1 MITQEGIQEIAQS
14 ILDLVDYA
22 EVQMKTETKE
32 LQLYRTSI
40 DKDTLKIFIMLD
52 DTVVGDIKNIKLIGK
67 SGKVLLENPQEII
80 KNATKGL
87 LVVFS
92 IKVVEVTE

>member
-1 MITQEGIQEIAQS
+1 MITADGIHEIAQS

-22 EVQMKTETKE
+22 EIELDGKTKQ

-52 DTVVGDIKNIKLIGK
+52 DTIVGDIKNIKLISK
-67 SGKVLLENPQEII
+67 SGKILLGNPQEII

-92 IKVVEVTE
+92 IRVVEVAE

>member
-1 MITQEGIQEIAQS
+1 MITQEGIREIAQS
-14 ILDLVDYA
+14 ILNLVDYA
-22 EVQMKTETKE
+22 EVEMQEGTKQ

-40 DKDTLKIFIMLD
+40 NVDTLKIYVMLD

-67 SGKVLLENPQEII
+67 SGNVLLENPQEII

-92 IKVVEVTE
+92 IRVVEVAE

>member
-1 MITQEGIQEIAQS
+1 MITNEGIQEIAQS
-14 ILDLVDYA
+14 ILDLVDHA

-40 DKDTLKIFIMLD
+40 DVDTLKVFIMLD
-52 DTVVGDIKNIKLIGK
+52 DTVVGDIQNIKLIGK
-67 SGKVLLENPQEII
+67 SKKVLLENPQQIV

-92 IKVVEVTE
+92 IKVVEVAQ

>member
-1 MITQEGIQEIAQS
+1 MITTEGIQEIAQS
-14 ILDLVDYA
+14 ILDLVDHA

-32 LQLYRTSI
+32 LQLYKTSI
-40 DKDTLKIFIMLD
+40 DVDTLKVFIMLD
-52 DTVVGDIKNIKLIGK
+52 DTVVGDIQNIKLIGK
-67 SGKVLLENPQEII
+67 SGNVLLENPQEII

-92 IKVVEVTE
+92 IKVVEVAQ

>member
-1 MITQEGIQEIAQS
+1 MITPDGIQEIAQS

-22 EVQMKTETKE
+22 EIE
-32 LQLYRTSI
+32 LDGQTRQVELYRTSI
-40 DKDTLKIFIMLD
+40 DKDILKVFIMLD
-52 DTVVGDIKNIKLIGK
+52 DTIVGEIKNIKLIGK
-67 SGKVLLENPQEII
+67 SGKTLLENPQQII

-92 IKVVEVTE
+92 IKIVEVAE

>member
-1 MITQEGIQEIAQS
+1 MITPEGIQEIAKS

-22 EVQMKTETKE
+22 EIQIKEETKE
-32 LQLYRTSI
+32 LQLYKTSI
-40 DKDTLKIFIMLD
+40 DKDTLKVFIMLD

-67 SGKVLLENPQEII
+67 SGNVLLENPQEIV

-92 IKVVEVTE
+92 IKVVEVAQ

>member
-22 EVQMKTETKE
+22 EIELDGKTKQ

-52 DTVVGDIKNIKLIGK
+52 DTIVGDIKNIKLISK
-67 SGKVLLENPQEII
+67 SGNVLLENPQEII

-92 IKVVEVTE
+92 IKVVEVVE

>member
-1 MITQEGIQEIAQS
+1 MITQDGIQEIAQS
-14 ILDLVDYA
+14 ILDLVDCA
-22 EVQMKTETKE
+22 EVEMKEETKQ

-40 DKDTLKIFIMLD
+40 QDNALKIFIMLD
-52 DTVVGDIKNIKLIGK
+52 DTVVGDIQNIKLISK
-67 SGKVLLENPQEII
+67 SGKVLLDNPQEIV

-92 IKVVEVTE
+92 IRVVEVAE

>member
-1 MITQEGIQEIAQS
+1 MITQEGIREIAQS
-14 ILDLVDYA
+14 ILNLVDYA
-22 EVQMKTETKE
+22 EVEMQEGTKQ

-40 DKDTLKIFIMLD
+40 NVDTLKIYVMLD
-52 DTVVGDIKNIKLIGK
+52 DTVVGDIKNIKLISK
-67 SGKVLLENPQEII
+67 SGKILLGNPQEII

-92 IKVVEVTE
+92 IKVVEVAE

>member
-1 MITQEGIQEIAQS
+1 MITADGIHEIAQS

-22 EVQMKTETKE
+22 EIELDGKTKQ

-52 DTVVGDIKNIKLIGK
+52 DTIVGDIKNIKLMSK
-67 SGKVLLENPQEII
+67 SGKILLGNSQEII

-92 IKVVEVTE
+92 IRVVEVAE